1 MRRVFIAV
9 AVTAAVTAIL
19 AVAVAICC
27 VWVRYTRPKRRAP
40 GIHLFVLS
48 KWTSSLMTCDA
59 SIAQFFNT

>member
-19 AVAVAICC
+19 AVAAAMSC
-27 VWVRYTRPKRRAP
+27 VRVRCRRPKRRAP

-48 KWTSSLMTCDA
+48 KWPSSLMTCDA